1 MLKRQ
6 GSLCN
11 LKLLAEMVGYG
22 VSAPVSKI
30 FNSKG
35 AKFFPP
41 YSAKGVIFSEHNTPA
56 LVTGQLSVLP

>member
-1 MLKRQ
+1 
-6 GSLCN
+6 
-11 LKLLAEMVGYG
+11 MVGYG